1 MRVRVSE
8 IRKKVGGVANSD
20 GTEYRVIY
28 GSPSN
33 APRFIYFYP
42 RSECTGR
49 DIGRNSGGKKEEK
62 KKERKRKVKQA
73 LRTHRAHRL

>member
-1 MRVRVSE
+1 M
-8 IRKKVGGVANSD
+8 ANSD

-49 DIGRNSGGKKEEK
+49 DIGRNSGGKNKTKKKKKKGKE
-62 KKERKRKVKQA
+62 KKEREK
-73 LRTHRAHRL
+73 